1 MVSSLILLRS
11 LCVYILKQLFSII
24 LVNSGSRNIYL
35 AILRLGKYLATIYLD
50 FKESLLSIRRSNLLN
65 MMQRLKLAAEHSKH
79 KHPKS

>member
-1 MVSSLILLRS
+1 MILLRS
-11 LCVYILKQLFSII
+11 LCVYILKQLFFII
-24 LVNSGSRNIYL
+24 SVNSGSINIYL
-35 AILRLGKYLATIYLD
+35 ATLRLGKYSATIYLD

>member
-1 MVSSLILLRS
+1 M
-11 LCVYILKQLFSII
+11 
-24 LVNSGSRNIYL
+24 VNSGSRNIYL
-35 AILRLGKYLATIYLD
+35 AILCLGKYLATIYLD